1 MVEERESFLGI
12 DVGTTAVKAVVVSI
26 KGTIW
31 AEAQVEQ
38 TVFHPQPAWSE
49 QSPELWWQSTK
60 TAIAK
65 VIKSVK
71 STHQRIEICA
81 IGLSGQMH
89 SSVFLDNE
97 KNVIRP
103 AILWNDSRT
112 TNQCHEITN
121 LLGLDTMHRT
131 IGNLALEG
139 FTAPKILWLRENEPE
154 NYKNLRT
161 LLLAK
166 DYIRFKLTGELATE
180 PSDASGTILYDV
192 HERDWSKEVTSTLE
206 IDRGILPR
214 VVGSTEISG
223 VVKPSLCEELGL
235 PKGTP
240 VVGGGADNAAGAVGC
255 GVLEEGQL
263 QVSLGT
269 SGTLLAPSRGPQ
281 VDENMRLHTFCHS
294 APDRWYMM
302 GTILSAGDSLRWLKS
317 ILGEELTYD
326 TLIGETEALHP
337 GSDGLTFLPYLS
349 GERTPHNDAN
359 ARGVFFGLHLGHQ
372 RGHLVRSVLEG
383 ICFALRDSLEL
394 VGQAGRA
401 SENITA
407 IGGGSRSRLWRQI
420 QADIFNLPVS
430 TISPNGGPAYGASLM
445 AASGSNHISSLEEG
459 VKDWTNIDEVAQPNP
474 EFVPIYDELYN
485 LYKTLYP
492 SMKDRFEKVS
502 SIRGSL
508 SQ

>member
-1 MVEERESFLGI
+1 MVEEPESFLGI
-12 DVGTTAVKAVVVSI
+12 DVGTSAVKALVVSASGNI
-26 KGTIW
+26 L
-31 AEAQVEQ
+31 AEAEVQQPVA
-38 TVFHPQPAWSE
+38 HPRPTWSE

-60 TAIAK
+60 TAVSK

-71 STHQRIEICA
+71 STHRKIEICA

-89 SSVFLDNE
+89 SSVFLDND

-112 TNQCHEITN
+112 SKQCHEITN

-139 FTAPKILWLRENEPE
+139 FTAPKILWLREKEPE
-154 NYKNLRT
+154 NYSSLST

-192 HERDWSKEVTSTLE
+192 HEKDWSTEVTSALE
-206 IDRGILPR
+206 IDRCILPK

-255 GVLEEGQL
+255 GVQDEGQI

-269 SGTLLAPSRGPQ
+269 SGTLLAPTRGPQ
-281 VDENMRLHTFCHS
+281 VDKDMRLHTFCHS
-294 APDRWYMM
+294 VPNRWYMM
-302 GTILSAGDSLRWLKS
+302 GTILSAGDSLRWLKNVV
-317 ILGEELTYD
+317 GKELSYD
-326 TLIGETEALHP
+326 TLIGETETLHP
-337 GSDGLTFLPYLS
+337 GSDGLTFLPYLA
-349 GERTPHNDAN
+349 GERTPHNDAK

-394 VGQAGRA
+394 VRQSGRI

-407 IGGGSRSRLWRQI
+407 IGGGNRSRIWRQI
-420 QADIFNLPVS
+420 QADVFNLPVL

-445 AASGSNHISSLEEG
+445 AASGSNYIPSLEEG
-459 VKDWTNIDEVAQPNP
+459 VKDWTNTMEVVEPNP
-474 EFVPIYDELYN
+474 EFVPIYEELHH

-492 SMKDRFEKVS
+492 SLEDRFEKA
-502 SIRGSL
+502 SL
-508 SQ
+508 IHENLL